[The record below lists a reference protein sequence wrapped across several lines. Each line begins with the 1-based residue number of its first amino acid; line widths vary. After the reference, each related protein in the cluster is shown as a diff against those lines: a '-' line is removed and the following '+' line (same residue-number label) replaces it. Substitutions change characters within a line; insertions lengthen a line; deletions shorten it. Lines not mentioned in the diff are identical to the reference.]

1 MKLVNNYVLLDDI
14 GIREAIEGNAIAFVQ
29 TQNKPVCF
37 NEIQKMP
44 SLLEAIKINI
54 DTQRNNGD
62 FLLIGSADVLD
73 IKGVGDTLAGR
84 MINLTM
90 YPLTMKE
97 QNRSLENCFDNL
109 LTPIQK

>member
-1 MKLVNNYVLLDDI
+1 
-14 GIREAIEGNAIAFVQ
+14 
-29 TQNKPVCF
+29 
-37 NEIQKMP
+37 MP

-62 FLLIGSADVLD
+62 FLLTGSADVLD